1 MVSRGFFFKMDGRD
15 DILIWMVQISSIGFL
30 PYQNFES
37 SCMEFNVIRINI
49 WNIFINFMMSIYYN
63 QFLELNPN
71 TFI

>member
-1 MVSRGFFFKMDGRD
+1 MDGRD

-37 SCMEFNVIRINI
+37 LCMVFNFIIINI
-49 WNIFINFMMSIYYN
+49 WNIFINFIMSIYYN
-63 QFLELNPN
+63 QFIELKPN

>member
-1 MVSRGFFFKMDGRD
+1 MDGRD

-37 SCMEFNVIRINI
+37 SCMVFNFIKINI
-49 WNIFINFMMSIYYN
+49 WNMFINFTMSIYYN
-63 QFLELNPN
+63 QFVELNPN

>member
-1 MVSRGFFFKMDGRD
+1 MDGRD